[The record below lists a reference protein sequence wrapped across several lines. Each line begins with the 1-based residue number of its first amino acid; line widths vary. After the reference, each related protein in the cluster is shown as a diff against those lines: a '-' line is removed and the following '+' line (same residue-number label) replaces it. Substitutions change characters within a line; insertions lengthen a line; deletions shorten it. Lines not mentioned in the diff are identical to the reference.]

1 MSAGKDKIRLYGVD
15 APEKTQSCNDGS
27 GRPYACGVVSLEA
40 LKERVGSR
48 PVRCEVM
55 RNGNSSSSSCCRAA
69 CLMASC
75 VLRLWA
81 WCVSACRRGWA
92 ADMFAVR

>member
-1 MSAGKDKIRLYGVD
+1 VSAGKDKIRLYGVD
-15 APEKTQSCNDGS
+15 APEKTQSCNDSS

-48 PVRCEVM
+48 PVRCEV
-55 RNGNSSSSSCCRAA
+55 REGRQQQQQQQQGCILIAF
-69 CLMASC
+69 C

-92 ADMFAVR
+92 AGMFAVR